1 MATTSPIDATTQR
14 SLDIFLSRVSG
25 SFPIVEARL
34 FGSRARGDADDDSDV
49 DLAVI
54 LSGPKRR
61 SMDIVTEM
69 ADAGFDALLETGR
82 VVSVLP
88 IAIEDWRDPSRHS
101 NPFLIANI
109 KRESISL

>member
-1 MATTSPIDATTQR
+1 MAAAPHIDAITRR
-14 SLDIFLSRVSG
+14 SLDMFLARVSDK
-25 SFPIVEARL
+25 FPIVEARL
-34 FGSRARGDADDDSDV
+34 FGSRARGDAEEDSDV

-54 LSGPKRR
+54 LSGPRRR

-69 ADAGFDALLETGR
+69 ADAGFDTLLETGR

-88 IAIEDWRDPSRHS
+88 IAIDDWRDPSRHS

-109 KRESISL
+109 KRESIGL